1 MAKISTNP
9 RHSYYMVLERWYR
22 RSLKKYARTDYFVV
36 KIKVGSKKCFILSK
50 ILIKY
55 ALFYQNTLI
64 LYGFRAQLPPRFRKM
79 GSHDVQNGQIP
90 RGWFFI
96 FIKYA
101 LFDRNALVLYVFF
114 QKFAY
119 TTSKMDIYH
128 SLLMIEVNWKRT
140 LQNPTF
146 IKYIIIAIYLFYFT
160 FSRLPEQC
168 ISFWKRFIFW

>member
-1 MAKISTNP
+1 
-9 RHSYYMVLERWYR
+9 MVLERRYR
-22 RSLKKYARTDYFVV
+22 RSFKKYARTDYFVV

-101 LFDRNALVLYVFF
+101 LSDRNALVLYVFF
-114 QKFAY
+114 EN
-119 TTSKMDIYH
+119 
-128 SLLMIEVNWKRT
+128 LLTRRPKWT
-140 LQNPTF
+140 
-146 IKYIIIAIYLFYFT
+146 YITPY
-160 FSRLPEQC
+160 
-168 ISFWKRFIFW
+168 